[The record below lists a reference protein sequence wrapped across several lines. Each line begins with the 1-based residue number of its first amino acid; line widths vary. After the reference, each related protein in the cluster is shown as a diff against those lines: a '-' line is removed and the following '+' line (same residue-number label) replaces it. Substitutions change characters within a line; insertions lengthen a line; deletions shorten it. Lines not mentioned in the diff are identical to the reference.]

1 MTTKSQY
8 DRHGKTGQAPL
19 LVTLRYHGFVALPTW
34 VPDDETKPAPMPL
47 LVVQCFV
54 NTCEGDSGTDVLAD
68 PASAGAWLRAAGL
81 LGDSDLEDAE
91 LDLAR
96 ELREAIRALLV
107 RNGGGD
113 DPDTSALDALAALA
127 ERCRLR
133 PVILAGGSVELRPET
148 DDGTS
153 GLATLLL
160 IIRDAQRDGSWQ
172 RLKACRNPDCRWA
185 YYDRS
190 HAGRGAWC
198 DMAVCGNRIKNRNL
212 RSRRAGADRVVSITV
227 DP

>member
-1 MTTKSQY
+1 M
-8 DRHGKTGQAPL
+8 
-19 LVTLRYHGFVALPTW
+19 ALPAW

-54 NTCEGDSGTDVLAD
+54 NTWEGDSGTDVLAD
-68 PASAGAWLRAAGL
+68 RASAAAWLRATGL
-81 LGDSDLEDAE
+81 LDGPDLEDVD

-96 ELREAIRALLV
+96 QLREAIRALLV
-107 RNGGGD
+107 SNGGGD
-113 DPDTSALDALAALA
+113 APDHSALEALAALA

-133 PVILAGGSVELRPET
+133 PVVDPGGSVDLRPVNE
-148 DDGTS
+148 DGTG

-160 IIRDAQRDGSWQ
+160 VIRDAQRDGTWR

-212 RSRRAGADRVVSITV
+212 RSRRAGADRVVSVTA